1 MPLSLMESADRGLIS
16 MKCSKHAESH
26 RLARSRSN
34 LSCHH
39 VMIACAI
46 GGEPPLYYRSLP
58 YPNLP
63 LYAVIGAGV

>member
-1 MPLSLMESADRGLIS
+1 
-16 MKCSKHAESH
+16 
-26 RLARSRSN
+26 
-34 LSCHH
+34 
-39 VMIACAI
+39 MIACAI